1 MAPDLRA
8 HEVEPLKEAVELGA
22 GVVRQR
28 RSLRRS
34 DALQPVRRL
43 AQAQPEAADAEAGED
58 RLDMVDNPG
67 LLADQ
72 GPPLAVRPPRVLLFE
87 CRDRR
92 HGAMAFLA
100 AQPAEKSAHQKLG
113 VETIGL
119 GAAVLAHRNARG
131 MDGIGLDAVRPQP
144 ARQPEAV
151 AGRLVSDGDPL
162 DRVPGPAGFV
172 APALQ

>member
-1 MAPDLRA
+1 MRAVRRSRSRRQPAQALLFDGAYLRA

-28 RSLRRS
+28 CSRRRS

-58 RLDMVDNPG
+58 RLDAVDEPR

-72 GPPLAVRPPRVLLFE
+72 DSVRPPRVLLFE

-92 HGAMAFLA
+92 HGAIAFLA
-100 AQPAEKSAHQKLG
+100 AQPAEKSAHKKLG

-119 GAAVLAHRNARG
+119 GAVLARHRNARG

-144 ARQPEAV
+144 ARASQKP
-151 AGRLVSDGDPL
+151 S
-162 DRVPGPAGFV
+162 PA
-172 APALQ
+172 AS

>member
-1 MAPDLRA
+1 MRAVRRSRSRRQPAQALLFDGADLRA

-58 RLDMVDNPG
+58 RFDAVDEPR

-72 GPPLAVRPPRVLLFE
+72 GPPIAVRPPRVLFFE
-87 CRDRR
+87 CRDRS

-119 GAAVLAHRNARG
+119 GAAVLARHRNARG
-131 MDGIGLDAVRPQP
+131 MA
-144 ARQPEAV
+144 
-151 AGRLVSDGDPL
+151 
-162 DRVPGPAGFV
+162 
-172 APALQ
+172 